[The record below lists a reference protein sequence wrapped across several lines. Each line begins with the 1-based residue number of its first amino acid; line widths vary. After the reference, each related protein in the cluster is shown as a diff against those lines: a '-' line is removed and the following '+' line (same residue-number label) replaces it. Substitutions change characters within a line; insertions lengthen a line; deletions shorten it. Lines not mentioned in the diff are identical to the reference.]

1 MDMNVVLLIW
11 AGIGGFIAAM
21 AGPLVLGSVWQGV
34 SRRGALYGFW
44 TGAIVFVL
52 IHTGLLGDLWL
63 ANTSLAAFGQWFEF
77 NARSP
82 YSAATMGGLCS
93 VLVTIIFSWGAGEK
107 IVYD

>member
-11 AGIGGFIAAM
+11 AGVGGFIAAM

-34 SRRGALYGFW
+34 SRRGALAGFW
-44 TGAIVFVL
+44 AGAIVFVL

-63 ANTSLAAFGQWFEF
+63 ADTSMAAFGEWFEF

-93 VLVTIIFSWGAGEK
+93 VLVTIALSRGTGKGVANG
-107 IVYD
+107 